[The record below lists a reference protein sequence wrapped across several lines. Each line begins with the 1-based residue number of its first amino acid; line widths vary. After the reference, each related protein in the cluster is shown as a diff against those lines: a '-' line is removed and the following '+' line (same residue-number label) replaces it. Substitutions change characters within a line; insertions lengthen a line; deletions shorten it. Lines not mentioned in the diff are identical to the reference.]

1 MNGKVSLK
9 VFELSSDLSSMSV
22 TAPRFLFDSATGTY
36 IQISSG
42 LVLGR
47 SQCSVFAADLRMSR
61 EHLQFLLRGETLFV
75 VDLFSSNGVRLNGH
89 AIPQG
94 VRIPVKPRD
103 TLSFGSQNLV
113 VMASALEELGFDLP
127 PHWDTD
133 PTSPSC

>member
-1 MNGKVSLK
+1 
-9 VFELSSDLSSMSV
+9 MSA

-61 EHLQFLLRGETLFV
+61 EHLQFLVRIDGLFV
-75 VDLFSSNGVRLNGH
+75 VDLFSSNGVKLNGH

-94 VRIPVKPRD
+94 VRIAVKPRD
-103 TLSFGSQNLV
+103 TLSFGSQTLVAMETAPADPRAELASDWESDSLV
-113 VMASALEELGFDLP
+113 V
-127 PHWDTD
+127 
-133 PTSPSC
+133 